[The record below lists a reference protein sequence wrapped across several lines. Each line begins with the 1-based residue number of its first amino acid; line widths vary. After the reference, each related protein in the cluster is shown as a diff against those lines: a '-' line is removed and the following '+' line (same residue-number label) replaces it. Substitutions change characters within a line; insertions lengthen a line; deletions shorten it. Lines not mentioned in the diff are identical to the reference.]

1 MVNFLRLSYDHPVSD
16 VENKRRDDRVK
27 VDAFV
32 KVGGRGDREYVF
44 RSRDLSPTG
53 LFLYTKVTHIYPIQV
68 GSELTLEVY
77 DYDQAIICTVVVA
90 RVVEPSSDES
100 EDFPTGFGVRISKI
114 SGENS
119 TRLQGLIARL
129 EEGVAPY

>member
-1 MVNFLRLSYDHPVSD
+1 MVKFLGLSYDSPVSD
-16 VENKRRDDRVK
+16 VENKRGDDRVK

-44 RSRDLSPTG
+44 RTRDLSSNG
-53 LFLYTKVTHIYPIQV
+53 LFLYTRVTHIYPIQV

-77 DYDQAIICTVVVA
+77 DYDQAIECTVVVA
-90 RVVEPSSDES
+90 RVVEPTSEES

-114 SGENS
+114 SKEDS
-119 TRLQGLIARL
+119 SRLQSLISRL
-129 EEGVAPY
+129 QDGVAPY